1 MQNKKETRWA
11 KIESF
16 LRKNSYIQNS
26 DVQQLLDVS
35 PATASRI
42 LAALDVSS
50 ESAAG
55 ATATILTGEDPY
67 AGRVGEE
74 SPTSPVKTVVDLTG
88 GVYAAPAWSF
98 STIVIGD

>member
-1 MQNKKETRWA
+1 MRVVNAWLTGRSGYQPDSCRM
-11 KIESF
+11 
-16 LRKNSYIQNS
+16 
-26 DVQQLLDVS
+26 
-35 PATASRI
+35 
-42 LAALDVSS
+42 DVSS

-67 AGRVGEE
+67 AGRAGEE